1 MTFVSSYGSS
11 HVNAFADYYKK
22 TSTMKGDERRTLIY
36 DQEAWK
42 IIDLKKEKLPSQN
55 TFTDT
60 IIKILSINPTDIP
73 KRELLYW
80 IMRFNSEMTATLL
93 KNKKIK
99 AIESNAESVQFNSMN
114 AYAWLSNFF
123 ITVIYDQRFNMIY
136 PSVESGYV
144 AFKARKALENNPDER
159 VEVSEFA
166 HCLCPKEV
174 KQKGSG
180 LWVRTTD
187 EDNEEAVAEME
198 RLVGLK
204 FDQNPVIKSLLNKSN
219 ALLKEF
225 TSDTFWGTG
234 MGTVDDKNSNQLGKI
249 LERKREALQK
259 L

>member
-1 MTFVSSYGSS
+1 MTSVSYGSS
-11 HVNAFADYYKK
+11 YVLAFTDYYKK

-36 DQEAWK
+36 DQDTWK

-60 IIKILSINPTDIP
+60 MIKILSIKPTEIP

-80 IMRFNSEMTATLL
+80 IMRFNSEMAANLL

-99 AIESNAESVQFNSMN
+99 AIEPNAESVQFNSMN

-123 ITVIYDQRFNMIY
+123 ITLIYDQEFNMIY

-144 AFKARKALENNPDER
+144 AFKARKALENNPDQR
-159 VEVSEFA
+159 VEVSEYA

-180 LWVRTTD
+180 LWERIT
-187 EDNEEAVAEME
+187 EKDNEEAIEEMG

-204 FDQNPVIKSLLNKSN
+204 FEQNPVIKGLLNKST
-219 ALLKEF
+219 ASLKEF
-225 TSDTFWGTG
+225 TRDTFWGTG
-234 MGTVDDKNSNQLGKI
+234 MGAVDDENSNHLGKI
-249 LERKREALQK
+249 IEHMRNTVQNQ
-259 L
+259 